1 MCQFE
6 RWTLDEI
13 RDTNYEIRITRNI
26 IMKNKITIALCALFI
41 GLSISSCSRKIS
53 FNTEVRNRVA
63 ATNTPLTKLQYY
75 VDRTV
80 ELKRVITTG
89 DTKVSSGTIKV
100 ENGKSIQIIKLKRNT
115 PGVCTVIG
123 GDRVSIAF
131 EDGANK
137 NLVFAMPRNATVKNS
152 YVLQLTSLD
161 KNGVGTVTYD
171 GLTYTV
177 SPSGI
182 YAKLKVKK
190 SVATKMNVK
199 KTKMKGRKL

>member
-1 MCQFE
+1 M
-6 RWTLDEI
+6 
-13 RDTNYEIRITRNI
+13 NKKI
-26 IMKNKITIALCALFI
+26 IIALTVIVI

-53 FNTEVRNRVA
+53 FNTDVRNRVA

-75 VDRTV
+75 VDRNV

-100 ENGKSIQIIKLKRNT
+100 ENGKSIQIIKLRRNT
-115 PGVCTVIG
+115 PGICTSFGPDKMI
-123 GDRVSIAF
+123 VSF

-137 NLVFAMPRNATVKNS
+137 YLTFAMPRNGTIKSS
-152 YVLQLTSLD
+152 YVLQLNSLD
-161 KNGVGTVTYD
+161 KNGNATVVYD
-171 GLTYTV
+171 GLTYSV
-177 SPSGI
+177 SPGGI

>member
-1 MCQFE
+1 M
-6 RWTLDEI
+6 
-13 RDTNYEIRITRNI
+13 
-26 IMKNKITIALCALFI
+26 NKKTILALTVVVI
-41 GLSISSCSRKIS
+41 GLSISSCSRKIN
-53 FNTEVRNRVA
+53 FNSDVRNRVA

-115 PGVCTVIG
+115 PGVCTSVG
-123 GDRVSIAF
+123 PDRMIVSF

-137 NLVFAMPRNATVKNS
+137 YLTFAMPRNGTIKSS
-152 YVLQLTSLD
+152 YVLQLNSLD
-161 KNGVGTVTYD
+161 KNGVGTVMYD
-171 GLTYTV
+171 GVLYTV
-177 SPSGI
+177 SSGGLF
-182 YAKLKVKK
+182 AKLKVKK

>member
-1 MCQFE
+1 M
-6 RWTLDEI
+6 
-13 RDTNYEIRITRNI
+13 NRII
-26 IMKNKITIALCALFI
+26 IIAVCII

-53 FNTEVRNRVA
+53 FNTDVKNRVT

-115 PGVCTVIG
+115 PGICTSVG
-123 GDRVSIAF
+123 PDRMIVSF
-131 EDGANK
+131 EDGPNK
-137 NLVFAMPRNATVKNS
+137 YLTFAMPRTGTIKSS
-152 YVLQLTSLD
+152 YVLQLNSLD
-161 KNGVGTVTYD
+161 KNGVGTVMYD
-171 GLTYTV
+171 GLLYTV
-177 SPSGI
+177 SPGGLF
-182 YAKLKVKK
+182 AKLKVKK